1 MICMTLSHLLLFNY
15 RKVLATLDQ
24 TRSDAKV
31 MRKAIKTISGK
42 FQEATKTTEDL
53 LYKLTVKA
61 TALEKLKAKVG
72 LSKSLDAHL
81 HLTEMDTEEEQE
93 DELLEE
99 GG

>member
-1 MICMTLSHLLLFNY
+1 MKVSIQRFTLSHLLLFNY

-24 TRSDAKV
+24 TRSDAKA

-61 TALEKLKAKVG
+61 TALEKLKAKFTTTYAI
-72 LSKSLDAHL
+72 SAFH
-81 HLTEMDTEEEQE
+81 H
-93 DELLEE
+93 
-99 GG
+99 